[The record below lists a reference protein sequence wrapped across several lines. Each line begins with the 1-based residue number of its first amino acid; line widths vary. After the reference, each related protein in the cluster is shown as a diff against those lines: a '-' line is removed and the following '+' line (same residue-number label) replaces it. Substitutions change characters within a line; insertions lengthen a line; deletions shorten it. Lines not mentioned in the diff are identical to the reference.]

1 MNKNEK
7 QLLNYYRE
15 LNEENKNALM
25 RFAEFLSQSNEEKP
39 IVVEEPKLIAAK
51 PDETV
56 VGALKRLSASY
67 FMLDKA
73 LMLNETST
81 IMAQHVMQG
90 REKAEVIEELE
101 VLFKSTY
108 EKLKRDNKAI

>member
-7 QLLNYYRE
+7 QLLKHFRD
-15 LNEENKNALM
+15 LNDENKNALM
-25 RFAEFLSQSNEEKP
+25 RFAEFLSQQVDTQAVL
-39 IVVEEPKLIAAK
+39 IEEPAVIEPKAG
-51 PDETV
+51 ETV

-73 LMLNETST
+73 TMLNETSS
-81 IMAQHVMQG
+81 IMAQHIMQG

-101 VLFKSTY
+101 VLFKTTY
-108 EKLKRDNKAI
+108 EKLKRDNNSL